1 MNFDRRQF
9 LEASLLLPTLPL
21 LGRGRAERPN
31 VVFILVDQHNARAL
45 SAAGHPVVKTPN
57 IDRLAAGGVP

>member
-1 MNFDRRQF
+1 MNLNRRQ
-9 LEASLLLPTLPL
+9 LIEASLLLPAVPM
-21 LGRGRAERPN
+21 LGRSNAARPN

-57 IDRLAAGGVP
+57 ID